1 MVEWSNGVNPN
12 MKPGTITVI
21 IPCYNCQSTIAET
34 LASIAAQTLPPQEVI
49 LVDDGS
55 SDQTWEVLHAL
66 KASDYPGIIILS
78 HPHRLNYGS
87 SMARCLGLHHASGEF
102 VAFLDAD
109 DLFAPQKLEQQL
121 AAFRRYPE
129 IVMCHTAVKVIGD
142 PGQADYFESAFS
154 GSPEVPYWLR
164 SQRDYLIRNRIC
176 ISSSLV
182 RADVLQRVPFS
193 FVGKQGVEDWL
204 CWSLLAS
211 QGPFLFLPE
220 QLTLYRVHPASIT
233 SRLTGSSSKV
243 KTVASMWQSRLRGI
257 YAGLEFK
264 LALLARS
271 DSFPHSLRVTGSIL
285 EDLRQ
290 ILIAYHWYPGSQP
303 NSEVVIKAN
312 LFGRLFIGGSRFIR
326 AFLSRLGYVENR

>member
-66 KASDYPGIIILS
+66 KASDYPKIIILS

-102 VAFLDAD
+102 IAFLDAD
-109 DLFAPQKLEQQL
+109 DLFAPLKLEQQL

-154 GSPEVPYWLR
+154 GSPEIPYR
-164 SQRDYLIRNRIC
+164 FRRQKDYLIRNRIC

-182 RADVLQRVPFS
+182 RADVLRRVPFS

-220 QLTLYRVHPASIT
+220 QLTLYRVHPTSIT

-290 ILIAYHWYPGSQP
+290 ILIAYHWYPGGQP
-303 NSEVVIKAN
+303 NSEVAIKVN
-312 LFGRLFIGGSRFIR
+312 LFGRLFIGGSGRIR
-326 AFLSRLGYVENR
+326 TFLSRLGYVENR

>member
-1 MVEWSNGVNPN
+1 
-12 MKPGTITVI
+12 MKPGAISVI
-21 IPCYNCQSTIAET
+21 IPCYNCESTIAET
-34 LASIAAQTLPPQEVI
+34 LASIAAQTLPPEEVI

-66 KASDYPGIIILS
+66 RANDYPEIILLS
-78 HPHRLNYGS
+78 HPYRLNYGS

-102 VAFLDAD
+102 IAFLDAD
-109 DLFAPQKLEQQL
+109 DLYAPRKLEQQL

-129 IVMCHTAVKVIGD
+129 IVMCHTAVSVIGD
-142 PGQADYFESAFS
+142 LDQAHYFEAAFS

-164 SQRDYLIRNRIC
+164 SQEDYLIRNRIC
-176 ISSSLV
+176 ISSSMV

-211 QGPFLFLPE
+211 KGPFLFLPD

-243 KTVASMWQSRLRGI
+243 KTVAYMWQARLRGI
-257 YAGLEFK
+257 YAGLEYK

-271 DSFPHSLRVTGSIL
+271 NSFPHSLRVVGSIL

-303 NSEVVIKAN
+303 NSEITIKAN
-312 LFGRLFIGGSRFIR
+312 LFGRLFIGGSRLIR
-326 AFLSRLGYVENR
+326 AVLSRLGCVHNR

>member
-1 MVEWSNGVNPN
+1 MVEWSNGTDQT
-12 MKPGTITVI
+12 MKPGSISVI

-34 LASIAAQTLPPQEVI
+34 LASVAAQTLVPEEVI

-55 SDQTWEVLHAL
+55 TDQTWEVLHAL
-66 KASDYPGIIILS
+66 KAGDYPDVILLS
-78 HPHRLNYGS
+78 HPYRLNYGS
-87 SMARCLGLHHASGEF
+87 SMARCLGFHHASGEF
-102 VAFLDAD
+102 IAFLDAD
-109 DLFAPQKLEQQL
+109 DLFAPRKLEQQL
-121 AAFRRYPE
+121 AAFRHYPE

-142 PGQADYFESAFS
+142 LDQAHFFEVAFS

-164 SQRDYLIRNRIC
+164 SQQDYLIRNRVC
-176 ISSSLV
+176 ISSSMV
-182 RADVLQRVPFS
+182 RADALKRVPFS

-211 QGPFLFLPE
+211 HGPFLFLRE

-233 SRLTGSSSKV
+233 SRLTGSSAKV
-243 KTVASMWQSRLRGI
+243 KTVAFMWQTRLRGI
-257 YAGLEFK
+257 YAGLEYK

-271 DSFPHSLRVTGSIL
+271 DSFRHSLRVVGSIL

-303 NSEVVIKAN
+303 NSEITIKAN
-312 LFGRLFIGGSRFIR
+312 LFGRLFIGGSRVIR
-326 AFLSRLGYVENR
+326 ALLYRLGCVQNR

>member
-1 MVEWSNGVNPN
+1 MVEWSNGIDHN
-12 MKPGTITVI
+12 MKPGAITVI
-21 IPCYNCQSTIAET
+21 IPCFNCQSTIAET
-34 LASIAAQTLPPQEVI
+34 LGSIASQVLPPEEVI

-55 SDQTWEVLHAL
+55 SDQTWDVLHAL
-66 KASDYPGIIILS
+66 KSSDYPEIIILS

-87 SMARCLGLHHASGEF
+87 SMARCLGLHHATGEF
-102 VAFLDAD
+102 IAFLDAD
-109 DLFAPQKLEQQL
+109 DVFAPLKLEQQL

-142 PGQADYFESAFS
+142 PGQADYFEAAFS

-164 SQRDYLIRNRIC
+164 HQRDYLIRNRIC

-182 RADVLQRVPFS
+182 RADVLKRVPFS

-211 QGPFLFLPE
+211 HGPFLFLPE
-220 QLTLYRVHPASIT
+220 PLTLYRVHPASIT

-243 KTVASMWQSRLRGI
+243 RTVASMWQTRLRGI

-271 DSFPHSLRVTGSIL
+271 DSFPHSLRVSGSIL

-290 ILIAYHWYPGSQP
+290 ILIAYHWYPGHQP
-303 NSEVVIKAN
+303 NSEMAIKAN
-312 LFGRLFIGGSRFIR
+312 LFGRLFIGGSRLVR
-326 AFLSRLGYVENR
+326 TVLSWLGCLKDR